1 MDQTQRITID
11 ITPPYDVLIGRGLL
25 DGAGR
30 YIADQ
35 IGPCRLAVITD
46 SNVAPLYLESLVQS
60 LTAAGFEVTSHIFQ
74 AGEAQ
79 KTMATLGALLEVLAQ
94 AQLTRRD
101 AVIALGGGVCGDMA
115 GFAAGCYLRG
125 IRYVQIPTTLLA
137 SVDSSVGGKTAV
149 DLKAGKNLAGLFHQP
164 SAVLC
169 DIRTLQ
175 TLPPA
180 VFADGMAEAIKTGIL
195 SGEALFG
202 QCDHPRDELDLAAI
216 ITACVAYKGA
226 VVAEDE
232 FETGRRKTLNLGH
245 TAGHAVE
252 RCSDYFISH
261 GQAVAMGMV
270 LIARA
275 GEKLGW
281 TMPGLAGRISR
292 TLEQQG
298 LPTVTP
304 FSAEA
309 LARAALHDKKR
320 GGDEITLVVPVQ
332 VGECILRTIPVSE
345 LAAVFAAGLEDQDG
359 P

>member
-1 MDQTQRITID
+1 MDQTKRITIAV
-11 ITPPYDVLIGRGLL
+11 TPPYDVLIGEGFLA
-25 DGAGR
+25 GAGR
-30 YIADQ
+30 YIAEVL
-35 IGPCRLAVITD
+35 GPCRLAVITD
-46 SNVAPLYLESLVQS
+46 SNVAPLYLASLVES
-60 LTAAGFEVTSHIFQ
+60 LTAAGFEVTSHTFR
-74 AGEAQ
+74 AGEAH
-79 KTMATLGALLEVLAQ
+79 KTMTTLGALLEVLAQ

-125 IRYVQIPTTLLA
+125 IRYIQVPTTLLA
-137 SVDSSVGGKTAV
+137 AVDSSVGGKTAV

-169 DIRTLQ
+169 DIRTLD

-195 SGEALFG
+195 SGEELFG
-202 QCDHPRDELDLAAI
+202 WCDHPREALDLAAI
-216 ITACVAYKGA
+216 ISACVAYKGA

-232 FETGRRKTLNLGH
+232 FETGRRRTLNLGH
-245 TAGHAVE
+245 TAGHAIE
-252 RCSDYFISH
+252 RCSDFAISH

-281 TMPGLAGRISR
+281 TMPGLDRRISR
-292 TLEQQG
+292 TMEQQG

-304 FSAEA
+304 FSADD

-332 VGECILRTIPVSE
+332 VGDCVLKTIPVSE
-345 LAAVFAAGLEDQDG
+345 LASVFAAGLEGQDG